1 MGLLLLRAPNAASSL
16 ASMKIVIT
24 GATAGI
30 GLGCVRAFC
39 ADGHSV
45 IGIARSEQTLKDLE
59 SEIESFRGIP
69 CDIADA
75 ASVSTLSSRIADAA
89 GDQTIDVL
97 INNAGYGAAG
107 PVELVTIDEWKAQ
120 FDVNV
125 FGTVAVTQV
134 LLPFLR
140 NSTRGRIVNVSSV
153 AGRVYVPF
161 FAPYYSSKHALE
173 CISDVLR
180 MEVRDQGIEVVLVE
194 PGAVQTGFQNHEDAM
209 LERYASQ
216 SELYRNSIGRVV
228 AWHKALAAEGIQP
241 ETVVETIQEAVCVNR
256 PKTRYVVPKLPP
268 LAFIALTKVLPSRV
282 ADNLVKRI
290 IKL

>member
-1 MGLLLLRAPNAASSL
+1 LNEL
-16 ASMKIVIT
+16 ASQLENFT
-24 GATAGI
+24 
-30 GLGCVRAFC
+30 
-39 ADGHSV
+39 
-45 IGIARSEQTLKDLE
+45 GIA
-59 SEIESFRGIP
+59 
-69 CDIADA
+69 CDIADD
-75 ASVSTLSSRIADAA
+75 ASVATLSSRIADATR
-89 GDQTIDVL
+89 DRTVDVL

-107 PVELVTIDEWKAQ
+107 PVELVTIEEWKAQ
-120 FDVNV
+120 FAVNV

-134 LLPFLR
+134 VLPFLR
-140 NSTRGRIVNVSSV
+140 NSTRARIVNVSSV

-180 MEVRDQGIEVVLVE
+180 MELRDQGIEVTLVE
-194 PGAVQTGFQNHEDAM
+194 PGAVQTGFANHEDAM

-228 AWHKALAAEGIQP
+228 AWHRALADEGVQP
-241 ETVVETIQEAVCVNR
+241 ETVVETIQKAIRAEK

-268 LAFIALTKVLPSRV
+268 LAFIALAKFLPSRMT
-282 ADNLVKRI
+282 DDLVRRI

>member
-1 MGLLLLRAPNAASSL
+1 
-16 ASMKIVIT
+16 MKIVIT

-30 GLGCVRAFC
+30 GLGCARAFC
-39 ADGHSV
+39 EEGHSV
-45 IGIARSEQTLKDLE
+45 IGIARTEQALNELASQLE
-59 SEIESFRGIP
+59 TFTGIA
-69 CDIADA
+69 CDIAED
-75 ASVSTLSSRIADAA
+75 ASVATLSSRIADAV
-89 GDQTIDVL
+89 GDRTVDVL

-107 PVELVTIDEWKAQ
+107 PVELVTIEEWKAQ
-120 FDVNV
+120 FAVNV

-134 LLPFLR
+134 VLPFLR
-140 NSTRGRIVNVSSV
+140 NSNRARIVNVSSV

-180 MEVRDQGIEVVLVE
+180 MELRDQGIEVVLVE

-209 LERYASQ
+209 LERYARQ

-228 AWHKALAAEGIQP
+228 AWHRALADEGVQP
-241 ETVVETIQEAVCVNR
+241 ETIVETIQEAIRAER

-268 LAFIALTKVLPSRV
+268 LAFIALARFLPSRMT
-282 ADNLVKRI
+282 DKLVRRI
-290 IKL
+290 VKL